1 MTVTNPYETATLL
14 SEYLLFHYGEAGEIL
29 PGGQG
34 PLDALEFPARCAQL
48 ALAHCPEPKRA
59 LDLGCAVGRSA
70 FELARACPE
79 VVAID
84 YSAQFVRAARTLQER
99 GELPYQ
105 FRVEGDLF
113 QTAVARLDPLIPRER
128 VCFRQGDACDLPKD
142 LGGFD
147 LVLLANLIDRLAD
160 PLACL
165 NQLPDLV
172 DAGGLLMLTSPYTW
186 LEAYTPKDKW
196 LGGRHE
202 AGTFDRLKALLSPA
216 FQLITAHDLPFLIR
230 EHARKFQWSLAHAT
244 LWRRQD
250 RDG

>member
-1 MTVTNPYETATLL
+1 MTVANPYETREML
-14 SEYLLFHYGEAGEIL
+14 SEYLLFHYGAAGEIL

-34 PLDALEFPARCAQL
+34 PVDALDFPVRCAQL
-48 ALAHCPEPKRA
+48 ALAHCPEPGRA

-84 YSAQFVRAARTLQER
+84 YSAQFVEAAAQLQKR

-105 FRVEGDLF
+105 YRVEGDLF
-113 QTAVARLDPLIPRER
+113 LPAVARLDPLIPRGR
-128 VCFRQGDACDLPKD
+128 VHFRRGDACNLPGD
-142 LGGFD
+142 LGCFD
-147 LVLLANLIDRLAD
+147 LVLMANLIDRLAD
-160 PLACL
+160 PSACL
-165 NQLPDLV
+165 NRLPTLV
-172 DAGGLLMLTSPYTW
+172 AKGGLLLITSPYTW
-186 LEAYTPKDKW
+186 LVAYTPREKW
-196 LGGRHE
+196 LSQEGR
-202 AGTFDRLKALLSPA
+202 TFDRLKSLLAPA